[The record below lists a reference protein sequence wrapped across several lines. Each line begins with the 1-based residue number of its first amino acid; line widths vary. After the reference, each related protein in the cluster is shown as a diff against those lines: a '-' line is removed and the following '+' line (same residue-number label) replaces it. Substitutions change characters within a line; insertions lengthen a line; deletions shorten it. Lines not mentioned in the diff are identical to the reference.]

1 MANYP
6 KEESSEDSTG
16 VTAVDA
22 DGNPIVLDEGAVE
35 GEGAG
40 EQTDA
45 SAEGEEPVAEGVDEG
60 AEGAEDAAAGPL
72 PMRLLPTP
80 RAQRLLATTPSSLPK
95 ARPRAPSLRRAP
107 AQ

>member
-40 EQTDA
+40 EQADA
-45 SAEGEEPVAEGVDEG
+45 SAEGEEPWLRASMRALKVLKMLPRPRDEAAAD
-60 AEGAEDAAAGPL
+60 AEGAAPAG
-72 PMRLLPTP
+72 
-80 RAQRLLATTPSSLPK
+80 
-95 ARPRAPSLRRAP
+95 ARRRAADRSAARGHP
-107 AQ
+107 ACGDSAQ